1 MAQQKDNNDPYTG
14 TENQHDFGN
23 HAGIKWE
30 VLMNDKSKHYR
41 NYVDSKFTWNQ
52 QQTDRGETTRTNA
65 NVGIDQ
71 DQYKMTSGTNNQ
83 VFPGGNDHVN
93 SPFNQNNEPLWAYN
107 DDGILIRTIGI
118 SKTGLQNGIDFIQDA
133 TELPKGENV
142 TGTNLWKKSTRE
154 INIQSF
160 KDTKRYRYKI
170 IRVEQGNKKNIY
182 KGRILAEQAL
192 EIPNNSLVVVDT
204 DQTIG
209 SHFKQNQGHYNMAGQ
224 PISNRPTNDHDIGFT
239 LWWII
244 NPITAADSAKKATIG
259 NKKMFN
265 NFSGITVKA
274 LVSYSDVE
282 IRGDN
287 NDCKLNF
294 KVKTFSMADN
304 INQSGQIWKPI
315 PGNFLETDFPSL
327 TMRVNT
333 CKKNNNAPNC
343 SKFAKKLVVKNNGPP
358 YMKAPPTTT
367 AEMRNYNNMIW
378 HLSRKRSGD
387 LFQGELTKNLTA

>member
-1 MAQQKDNNDPYTG
+1 MAQQEDNNDPYTG

-30 VLMNDKSKHYR
+30 VLMNDKSKDYR

-52 QQTDRGETTRTNA
+52 RKTNRGETTKLRG

-71 DQYKMTSGTNNQ
+71 DQYKMNSGTNNQ
-83 VFPGGNDHVN
+83 EFPGGNDHDD

-118 SKTGLQNGIDFIQDA
+118 SKTGLQAGGINEGFTQD
-133 TELPKGENV
+133 TREFQRGS
-142 TGTNLWKKSTRE
+142 STRVNDWGKSSR
-154 INIQSF
+154 NITVQSS
-160 KDTKRYRYKI
+160 KVGNRYNYKI
-170 IRVEQGNKKNIY
+170 IRVEQGNKQNIY
-182 KGRILAEQAL
+182 KGRILAEEAL

-209 SHFKQNQGHYNMAGQ
+209 THLKQNQGYYMDNGRAI
-224 PISNRPTNDHDIGFT
+224 PNKPDNDDDKDFV

-259 NKKMFN
+259 NKRMFN
-265 NFSGITVKA
+265 DFSGITVKA

-294 KVKTFSMADN
+294 KVKTYSMADN
-304 INQSGQIWKPI
+304 INQSGQIWKPM
-315 PGNFLETDFPSL
+315 PGNFLSNDFPTL
-327 TMRVNT
+327 TMRVEN

-343 SKFAKKLVVKNNGPP
+343 SKVTKKLVVKNDGLP
-358 YMKAPPTTT
+358 YMKSPPNANI
-367 AEMRNYNNMIW
+367 AEMQNYN
-378 HLSRKRSGD
+378 RRSAD
-387 LFQGELTKNLTA
+387 TKKTFANYSILF